1 MMGMSLHGSSQQSSR
16 TTFSLGGTPNK
27 HNFHVKIEKAY
38 GIMGFVRFIKG
49 YYLLMI
55 TKRQK
60 VAKIGYHDIYS
71 IKDMKMI
78 PLYKWTKSLKKEDE
92 LKYVEYFK

>member
-1 MMGMSLHGSSQQSSR
+1 
-16 TTFSLGGTPNK
+16 
-27 HNFHVKIEKAY
+27 
-38 GIMGFVRFIKG
+38 MGFVRFIKG

-55 TKRQK
+55 TKRQR

-92 LKYVEYFK
+92 LRYVEYFKQINIKEGFYFSYTYDLTHTL